1 VFSREEKL
9 MDQAL
14 AEFRHVAAR
23 ENRGRRGLQRRYS
36 PDVQQRAVEY
46 WRGRRRAGDR
56 MRTIAAALGVAE
68 WSLQRWIRAS
78 KTRPRFQAVQVIAPA
93 PARPAANL
101 VIHFTAEGPRV
112 EGLNVGMAAQ
122 LLRLLR

>member
-1 VFSREEKL
+1 

-36 PDVQQRAVEY
+36 PDLQQQAVEY
-46 WRGRRRAGDR
+46 WRRRRQAGDR
-56 MRTIAAALGVAE
+56 MRAIAAALGVAE

-78 KTRPRFQAVQVIAPA
+78 KTRPGFQAVHVITPV
-93 PARPAANL
+93 PKRPVTTL
-101 VIHFTAEGPRV
+101 VIHVTAEGPRI
-112 EGLNVGMAAQ
+112 EGLSVESAAQ